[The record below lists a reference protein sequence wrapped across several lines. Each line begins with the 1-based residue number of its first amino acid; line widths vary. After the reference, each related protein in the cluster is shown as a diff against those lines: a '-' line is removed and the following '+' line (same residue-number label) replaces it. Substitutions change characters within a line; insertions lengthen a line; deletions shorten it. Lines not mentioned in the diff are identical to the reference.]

1 MKKQACYNRLKNI
14 ANVPGNRSP
23 IWLEPDTGRA
33 EGSIKAFGVAMPI
46 LTFRGLDLRGN
57 YSPEALK

>member
-1 MKKQACYNRLKNI
+1 
-14 ANVPGNRSP
+14 VPGNRSP